1 MLIVPRRVIY
11 KMPFCALLQRYGPV
25 LHRSRPGQPAIMD
38 LSSLDGPPILDRSN
52 TVHDIPQASGSTPI
66 DFSSLDGP
74 PAAAPN
80 ANANDLLSPET
91 VVPAAGQRL
100 SQPDSY
106 SHYYIFSKPLPPRP
120 ASADSSQPSQEP
132 RCGRKKSRLHLDA
145 DESTSQN
152 ASHLRRSPARRGR
165 VSPNEEIL
173 IMEEFLNG
181 DNASTSSSHSRSN
194 SNSTPIPNPNPNS
207 NSQEADEASTEES
220 DLVAPMAA
228 PTPKRAHTCDP
239 LVWMEEEGLWEVPHR
254 WPSRVTLPTSARSL
268 SRSSMSTA
276 FSAIPD
282 GWFHQAGLPAVTSD
296 TVRVHIDSALGES
309 PPSYDSHA
317 FSPTYVMRMQDGP
330 FPGWASVSRCVRNVS
345 AS

>member
-1 MLIVPRRVIY
+1 
-11 KMPFCALLQRYGPV
+11 MPFCALLQRYGPV
-25 LHRSRPGQPAIMD
+25 LHRSRSGQPGLMD
-38 LSSLDGPPILDRSN
+38 LSSLDGPPILDRS
-52 TVHDIPQASGSTPI
+52 TTLPDIPSGSLPI

-74 PAAAPN
+74 PAAS
-80 ANANDLLSPET
+80 NANDLLSPET
-91 VVPAAGQRL
+91 VVPAAGQRPPQ
-100 SQPDSY
+100 SDSY

-132 RCGRKKSRLHLDA
+132 RCGRKKSRLHPDA
-145 DESTSQN
+145 DEPTSQN

-173 IMEEFLNG
+173 IMEEFLNE
-181 DNASTSSSHSRSN
+181 DNASASSSHSHSHSRSN
-194 SNSTPIPNPNPNS
+194 SNSTPVPNPNFNS
-207 NSQEADEASTEES
+207 NLREAEETATEES
-220 DLVAPMAA
+220 DLVSPMTA

-254 WPSRVTLPTSARSL
+254 WPSRVTIPTSARSL

-330 FPGWASVSRCVRNVS
+330 LQGWTSVSRCVRNVS